1 MSRVPKDV
9 IILPE
14 FSEKYPDRW
23 VAMNV
28 FAKTCLGVSSEVLAI
43 LSKIEFFPESEI
55 IELYAGEKFRIW
67 DIERFP
73 YAVGSLADPTC
84 YIRDVSQWNV
94 SSTPGIDELISKLKK
109 YNLLVDS
116 EESYHER
123 FQMKK
128 NLMDKVHFGNYHQ
141 QLGQHMLLVERKSPS
156 KFWLEQKFAED
167 LQTVR
172 SDNLYGAVQA
182 HYLEGYFR
190 RKISSG
196 DEVLDVGCGTGIYA
210 NMIAKS
216 GAKVFG
222 IDPSEEYI
230 KIARDQA
237 VGNTRF
243 EIMNIGAQGALDSI
257 PDNSADFI
265 FMSDALLFYF
275 VPVFPERTYDIQIL
289 FADLRRILKPNGI
302 FASLE
307 PHPVFWLTPWLG
319 SIERPFTIITEYMKK
334 NFGVTPTTHKLIQ
347 AFVRGG
353 FAVTHM
359 DEFLPD
365 PEFKAVDPRA
375 YYFAKEFPVWNLFE
389 LKKMS

>member
-1 MSRVPKDV
+1 MSSVPKDV

-23 VAMNV
+23 VAINV
-28 FAKTCLGVSSEVLAI
+28 FARTCLGVSSRVLDL
-43 LSKIEFFPESEI
+43 LSHIESLSEPEI
-55 IELYAGEKFRIW
+55 MKLYGGEKFCIW

-84 YIRDVSQWNV
+84 YIRDLSQWGM
-94 SSTPGIDELISKLKK
+94 SSTLGVNELISKLKK
-109 YNLLVDS
+109 HSLLIDN
-116 EESYHER
+116 EEAYRDR
-123 FQMKK
+123 FQLKK
-128 NLMDKVHFGNYHQ
+128 NLMDKLHFGNYHQ
-141 QLGQHMLLVERKSPS
+141 QVGQHMLLVERKSPS

-190 RKISSG
+190 RKISFG
-196 DEVLDVGCGTGIYA
+196 DEVLDVGCGTGVYA
-210 NMIAKS
+210 NMMAKA
-216 GAKVFG
+216 GANVLG

-230 KIARDQA
+230 KIARDKA

-243 EIMNIGAQGALDSI
+243 EIMNIGTNGALGGI

-265 FMSDALLFYF
+265 FMSDTLLFYF
-275 VPVFPERTYDIQIL
+275 VSVFPERKDDIQIL
-289 FADLRRILKPNGI
+289 FADLRRILKSNGI
-302 FASLE
+302 FVSLE

-319 SIERPFTIITEYMKK
+319 NIDRPFTIITEYMKK
-334 NFGVTPTTHKLIQ
+334 NFGVTPTTQKLIQ
-347 AFVRGG
+347 AFAQGG
-353 FAVTHM
+353 FAVTYM
-359 DEFLPD
+359 DELLPD
-365 PEFKAVDPRA
+365 PEFKFVDPRA
-375 YYFAKEFPVWNLFE
+375 YYFANEFPVWHLFE